1 MKNTW
6 ILLNTLWLLGLSFA
20 SQAWTVR
27 YQHTDLQGS
36 VIAESN
42 AQGSIQ
48 QRYDYKPY
56 GEGTPS
62 QKSGLGY
69 TGHLEDPDLGLTY
82 MQQRFYDPVIG
93 RFYSNDPVGFTNEP
107 ETFNRYSYVGN
118 NPYKFTDP
126 MGMAKKSSYQQCEE
140 DPNCENV
147 LPRAAEAAFGEI
159 RSHALKGKS
168 NKYSSPEG
176 LSDAVESIDAACL
189 RSGRRCTYING
200 KDSDTFFDQR
210 AWKNISS
217 ANKGKDL
224 SGGGN
229 LMCVNTQECYL
240 VHSAFVRGIDGSATL
255 KKRENP
261 LKPSGTVTLENTING
276 DMTLYFYKLPY
287 GGWMTHEDYMGKT
300 LGKQK

>member
-6 ILLNTLWLLGLSFA
+6 ALLNTLWLLGLSFA

-69 TGHLEDPDLGLTY
+69 TGHLEDPELGLTY

-93 RFYSNDPVGFTNEP
+93 RFYSNDPVGFTTQTP
-107 ETFNRYSYVGN
+107 VTFSRYAYANN

-126 MGMAKKSSYQQCEE
+126 DGRASCANSDCSKARIDHEINKGAPSLDSTLPGNPQAATALVTFENDVPGGESSDKPVSTETALMVEATIASSDVDSVNINSTSGGTHSTQSRHYSGKAV
-140 DPNCENV
+140 DINRVNGSPANSDNSGS
-147 LPRAAEAAFGEI
+147 AAI
-159 RSHALKGKS
+159 Q
-168 NKYSSPEG
+168 
-176 LSDAVESIDAACL
+176 DAASKQSNI
-189 RSGRRCTYING
+189 RENFGPVSNTKTVEG
-200 KDSDTFFDQR
+200 KTVDYASKVSEDHKTH
-210 AWKNISS
+210 IH
-217 ANKGKDL
+217 L
-224 SGGGN
+224 SGN
-229 LMCVNTQECYL
+229 N
-240 VHSAFVRGIDGSATL
+240 
-255 KKRENP
+255 
-261 LKPSGTVTLENTING
+261 
-276 DMTLYFYKLPY
+276 
-287 GGWMTHEDYMGKT
+287 
-300 LGKQK
+300 

>member
-6 ILLNTLWLLGLSFA
+6 ALLNTLWLLGLSFA

-42 AQGSIQ
+42 TQGSIQ

-93 RFYSNDPVGFTNEP
+93 RFYSNDPVGFTTQTP
-107 ETFNRYSYVGN
+107 VTFSRYAYANN

-126 MGMAKKSSYQQCEE
+126 DGMCSKAPNAAARDICQNAKSLNTSTKGKNHIKKFENEGYAKKKVHYDGAGNPTAGYGHKVKPS
-140 DPNCENV
+140 ENMELDQDV
-147 LPRAAEAAFGEI
+147 SESTADQLLDTDVDNAEQVVERLVGDLEVSQNEFDA
-159 RSHALKGKS
+159 
-168 NKYSSPEG
+168 
-176 LSDAVESIDAACL
+176 LSDLAYNVGEGTLSAENSPGLNKAIENKDYSAIKDNL
-189 RSGRRCTYING
+189 RYTKANGVQLPGLVDRSNARQNLYSG
-200 KDSDTFFDQR
+200 S
-210 AWKNISS
+210 
-217 ANKGKDL
+217 
-224 SGGGN
+224 
-229 LMCVNTQECYL
+229 E
-240 VHSAFVRGIDGSATL
+240 
-255 KKRENP
+255 E
-261 LKPSGTVTLENTING
+261 
-276 DMTLYFYKLPY
+276 
-287 GGWMTHEDYMGKT
+287 
-300 LGKQK
+300 

>member
-6 ILLNTLWLLGLSFA
+6 ALLNTLWLLGLSFA

-69 TGHLEDPDLGLTY
+69 TGHLEDPELWLTY

-93 RFYSNDPVGFTNEP
+93 RFYSNDPVGFTTQTP
-107 ETFNRYSYVGN
+107 VTFSRYAYANN

-126 MGMAKKSSYQQCEE
+126 YGRASWPVAKNSKGQIVVTSGFG
-140 DPNCENV
+140 
-147 LPRAAEAAFGEI
+147 PRNTGIKGASVVHNGIDI
-159 RSHALKGKS
+159 RAPKGTKIR
-168 NKYSSPEG
+168 
-176 LSDAVESIDAACL
+176 A
-189 RSGRRCTYING
+189 TQNG
-200 KDSDTFFDQR
+200 KVIEIG
-210 AWKNISS
+210 N
-217 ANKGKDL
+217 NKG
-224 SGGGN
+224 GN
-229 LMCVNTQECYL
+229 FIRISN
-240 VHSAFVRGIDGSATL
+240 ADGSLSSHGHTQASEGINVGDEV
-255 KKRENP
+255 KEGNEIGESDG
-261 LKPSGTVTLENTING
+261 SGTNEPHQHYTYRPGTVEAPATTDTTPVDPI
-276 DMTLYFYKLPY
+276 TTQF
-287 GGWMTHEDYMGKT
+287 EDKPDSEVCEKGSKSC
-300 LGKQK
+300 